1 MTGQTEK
8 IADKRSENDT
18 LGSKLTNQK
27 MAVFS
32 FFLLLSFLF
41 WYLDAL
47 GDNIEADIKYPV
59 TYKNIPEL
67 IDSDRMP
74 QRVTLLLKGSGFSIL
89 RLKLTGK
96 SNPVTID
103 FSKVSYKKSDDQE
116 EGLYYLTTA
125 GFESSFSSQIK
136 PGCTIS
142 SVLPDTLYLFS
153 KTE

>member
-8 IADKRSENDT
+8 IADKRSGNDT

-74 QRVTLLLKGSGFSIL
+74 Q
-89 RLKLTGK
+89 
-96 SNPVTID
+96 
-103 FSKVSYKKSDDQE
+103 
-116 EGLYYLTTA
+116 GL
-125 GFESSFSSQIK
+125 
-136 PGCTIS
+136 PCC
-142 SVLPDTLYLFS
+142 
-153 KTE
+153 